1 MLTNYFSHSMI
12 SNVSGRQIQNNLH
25 MREWLSW
32 WSTTLP
38 RSGPRV
44 RVPSRALKGTRKGY
58 PNGYPF
64 LVFEPR
70 RGSKVRGLRSAS
82 VVAEQTSPGRF
93 ATSRTLLKSLKML
106 INTVLWVFFFF
117 SKAVDSLCRLLKST
131 GNSIICLFLCQWIAD
146 ISKRSSEI
154 TVP

>member
-1 MLTNYFSHSMI
+1 MTN
-12 SNVSGRQIQNNLH
+12 SGYNRICASGSVGGARPCQGRGRGFESRLA
-25 MREWLSW
+25 LSKEQEKDIRMDI
-32 WSTTLP
+32 L
-38 RSGPRV
+38 
-44 RVPSRALKGTRKGY
+44 
-58 PNGYPF
+58 F

-93 ATSRTLLKSLKML
+93 ATSRALFKLLKTL
-106 INTVLWVFFFF
+106 INTAFWVFFFF

-131 GNSIICLFLCQWIAD
+131 GNSIICLFLCQWIVD

>member
-1 MLTNYFSHSMI
+1 
-12 SNVSGRQIQNNLH
+12 

-58 PNGYPF
+58 PNGYSF

-93 ATSRTLLKSLKML
+93 ATSHALLKSLKTL
-106 INTVLWVFFFF
+106 INTAFWVLFFF

>member
-1 MLTNYFSHSMI
+1 MCLAH
-12 SNVSGRQIQNNLH
+12 GRTQNN

-93 ATSRTLLKSLKML
+93 ATSRALLKSLKML
-106 INTVLWVFFFF
+106 INTALWVFFFF

-131 GNSIICLFLCQWIAD
+131 GNSIICLFLCQWIVD

>member
-1 MLTNYFSHSMI
+1 
-12 SNVSGRQIQNNLH
+12 

-93 ATSRTLLKSLKML
+93 ATSRALFKLLKTL
-106 INTVLWVFFFF
+106 INTAFWVFFFF

>member
-1 MLTNYFSHSMI
+1 MCLAH
-12 SNVSGRQIQNNLH
+12 GRTQKN

-58 PNGYPF
+58 PKGYPF

-70 RGSKVRGLRSAS
+70 RGSMVRGLRSAS

-93 ATSRTLLKSLKML
+93 ATSRALLKSLKML
-106 INTVLWVFFFF
+106 INTVFWVFFFF

>member
-1 MLTNYFSHSMI
+1 MSVRHKDL
-12 SNVSGRQIQNNLH
+12 QIQQN

-93 ATSRTLLKSLKML
+93 ATSRALFKLLKTL
-106 INTVLWVFFFF
+106 INTAFWVFFFF

>member
-1 MLTNYFSHSMI
+1 MAQLVEHDLAKVGVAGSSPVSRSQRNKKRISEWISFSC
-12 SNVSGRQIQNNLH
+12 
-25 MREWLSW
+25 
-32 WSTTLP
+32 
-38 RSGPRV
+38 
-44 RVPSRALKGTRKGY
+44 
-58 PNGYPF
+58 F
-64 LVFEPR
+64 
-70 RGSKVRGLRSAS
+70 RGLRSAS

-93 ATSRTLLKSLKML
+93 ATSHALFKLLKML
-106 INTVLWVFFFF
+106 INTAFWVFFFF

>member
-1 MLTNYFSHSMI
+1 MTNIFIYCNI
-12 SNVSGRQIQNNLH
+12 SDVSDKQQNTVP

-93 ATSRTLLKSLKML
+93 ATSRALLKSLKML

-117 SKAVDSLCRLLKST
+117 SKAVDSCRQSL
-131 GNSIICLFLCQWIAD
+131 Q
-146 ISKRSSEI
+146 I
-154 TVP
+154 T